1 MNGKWCLVIAGP
13 WIFGALSFVYPASSN
28 EQPQSRLSYTSNIQ
42 SSSAVEIPLE
52 STILD
57 YSSGLLNA
65 DEAARITSYIQPQSK
80 RPSSS
85 VVLLEQ
91 WKIHCISPTSELD
104 LLAKRCRPSLS
115 EEEPSELALDAIL
128 LRALI
133 FSPLVKSKL
142 SLVDE
147 KRWLLRQTFST
158 WYPNLS
164 LSSGSVLRT
173 YITNRQNYGSP
184 SIPVNPSVSGTAFQ
198 PNNPIST
205 TNLSAS
211 SGSSLVTPYTSNSS
225 YTQAYPVFTLNWT
238 FYDPTRTPSIQAAQE
253 ALSSSELDTRYSAHQ
268 IIAQA
273 SQYYSQA
280 LVSEYAIA
288 GYLLQYQ
295 SYKKLINTIQRQVNS
310 GYTPVGQL
318 LALKSEEST
327 NLYNLNA
334 AILQYTQSMES
345 LKTILGLPKT
355 ANLFLSSDAF
365 MMNDWPYS
373 ETETQSLISSYPQ
386 VTSLYRQSSQYSRLA
401 LSQYR
406 SYIPK
411 LSVLGYTTYIG
422 NKGSTSFS
430 PPPQP
435 SGAWSQQLS
444 NYIGLNATWNIFDG
458 FSAYQSGKSFRS
470 QADSYSRQ
478 AEDASLQL
486 TQSISSA
493 LSLFNNRSSL
503 INPLRRSFA
512 FSVSAVDTARKRLS
526 IGLEDPSTVFNAE
539 ISTGQVITSFSQAY
553 ANILES
559 YFSLLDLSGASIY
572 NPSWASSVL
581 SRQTDLD

>member
-13 WIFGALSFVYPASSN
+13 WIFGALSFVYPASSK